1 MAPET
6 NNVDLQEIHR
16 FDAMSGG
23 WWNPRGQFKGLH
35 DINPVRLAYV
45 ERHAGL
51 AGRTVLDVG
60 CGGGLLAEAM
70 ARQGALVTG
79 IDMAPEALV
88 AARQHAADTEVG
100 VDYRQAT
107 AEVWAQHHSG
117 VYDIVTCM
125 ELVEHVPDPAALVAA
140 CARLARPGG
149 SLFFAT
155 VNRTPIAYL
164 LVILV
169 AEYLLRIVHK
179 GTHQYHKLVRPAEL
193 THWGREAGLSLADL
207 SGLRYNPFGG
217 HARLCRSTQM
227 NYLIYF
233 QNHRATTSKTY

>member
-6 NNVDLQEIHR
+6 SNVDPQEIHR
-16 FDAMSGG
+16 FGAMSGG
-23 WWNPRGQFKGLH
+23 WWDPRGQFKGLH

-45 ERHAGL
+45 KDRAGL
-51 AGRTVLDVG
+51 AGRAVLDVG

-79 IDMAPEALV
+79 IDMAPEALA
-88 AARQHAADTEVG
+88 AARQHAADAGVS

-107 AEVWAQHHSG
+107 AERWAQRHSG
-117 VYDIVTCM
+117 AYDIVTCM

-155 VNRTPIAYL
+155 VNRTPLAYL
-164 LVILV
+164 LVILA
-169 AEYLLRIVHK
+169 AEYLLGIVHK
-179 GTHQYHKLVRPAEL
+179 GTHQYHKLVRPEEL
-193 THWGREAGLSLADL
+193 TQWGREAGLTLADL

-217 HARLCRSTQM
+217 HTRLCRSTQM

-233 QNHRATTSKTY
+233 NNHRATPSRTS